1 MGIKRPNL
9 YKQLVSSAL
18 IKMHSF
24 YMNGMTQNP
33 PNLSRLVDCHC
44 RMVALLRQAEIRIAE
59 KRIAAAAREYKE
71 EKFEFM
77 LVECDG
83 EKLYKLVSES
93 EIDNTISEYHKQRA
107 TVLPSRSVNE
117 RPNPF
122 SAGVME
128 EKEDDEPNHDTL
140 CLLAYR
146 QICLIPIRSILDLDN
161 SVQLLP
167 QIIRSVKDLILATP
181 DITIRQL
188 AVHIIDMIMT

>member
-1 MGIKRPNL
+1 
-9 YKQLVSSAL
+9 
-18 IKMHSF
+18 
-24 YMNGMTQNP
+24 
-33 PNLSRLVDCHC
+33 
-44 RMVALLRQAEIRIAE
+44 MVALLRQAEIRIAE

-83 EKLYKLVSES
+83 EKLYKLVSEN
-93 EIDNTISEYHKQRA
+93 EIDNTISGIAIFFKIGHYFTNIGIKMREYHKQRA

-122 SAGVME
+122 SVGIME
-128 EKEDDEPNHDTL
+128 DKEDDE
-140 CLLAYR
+140 
-146 QICLIPIRSILDLDN
+146 ICLIPIRSILDLDN

-181 DITIRQL
+181 DMTIRQL